1 MPIGVVIIPVVIL
14 TVGVYIV
21 CKKIRAKMSARR
33 LASLRKEI
41 DEKRPIVNEAL
52 SELSSKFNYSHYI
65 TESERI
71 ELAERY
77 AELQADLKKIVNSK
91 EFPLVE
97 ETEQFLRLFK
107 ALSDTKGHKE
117 VNNNKFIDGQLAK
130 NKEYFD
136 TVLAYPLD
144 DQQREAIVSLE
155 DNVLVISS
163 AGSGKTM
170 TTVGKVRYLI
180 DKQGV
185 DPDRILLITFTRK
198 AAASLSERLG
208 EKKLR
213 CLTFHKLALD
223 IIAEET
229 GQRPSLS
236 EGNFA
241 TKVYHQL
248 MDNDVDFHHAI
259 ADYVLR
265 SRYKMQSQFDFE
277 SMEDY
282 MQGRKEKGIQ
292 AFYTDM
298 DGRPVF
304 CKSDEESQICDWLGE
319 RGIQFRYEEKY
330 EYDTLDSDYRQY
342 KPDFSIYFT
351 DASGRKRR
359 VYLEHY
365 AVNEYGHVPK
375 WFGDGTDYSHQ
386 VAEVNYLNGIEWKR
400 NLHNEKGT
408 VLLETRSANFHK
420 GDVFDVLLA
429 QLKRNGYVETLAI
442 HNNDNISRELV
453 HQEESILNML
463 TAFTFL
469 LKSKENGVA
478 RIDDLNIDYCDRL
491 TINQVVRPFLL
502 EYEREQKVAV
512 EIDFV
517 DAIIR
522 ATEICKNGHS
532 HEYDYILVDEF
543 QDISMDRYR
552 FLQSLRTERP
562 RTKLFCVGDDWQSIY
577 RFAGSDMSLF
587 KNFSKFFGY
596 TKECRMETTYRFG
609 EPLISESSK
618 FILRNPDQKSKTV
631 KPFHEDSN
639 TRLEFVPIP
648 DRTETV
654 GTVIS
659 LLNTIPADQE
669 VYILGRYSFNVNIF
683 KNSPIELKS
692 TSKQVTLSY
701 NGRMIPYM
709 TIHQSKGLECDYVI
723 LLGCDSGSMG
733 FPTEIDDA
741 PILKYV
747 LSEPDGYKFGE
758 ERRLFYVGVTRAK
771 IVTYV
776 LYNAEK
782 PSVFVTELTNVQP
795 PQTKNGEETIPE
807 NLLCPR
813 CRCGRIVEVRRG
825 KAVNGN
831 PYTFYVCSNEK
842 YGCDYK
848 ETRFVNLNRGY
859 RSRRK

>member
-1 MPIGVVIIPVVIL
+1 MPIAVIIIIL
-14 TVGVYIV
+14 VALFSGAFII
-21 CKKIRAKMSARR
+21 CKKVSTSLAIKR
-33 LASLRKEI
+33 LTALSERI
-41 DEKRPIVNEAL
+41 DENRTIVNEAL
-52 SELSSKFNYSHYI
+52 SELASKFNYSHYI
-65 TESERI
+65 TESERV
-71 ELAERY
+71 ELREKY
-77 AELQADLKKIVNSK
+77 SSLQQELCDIVNKK
-91 EFPLVE
+91 EFPKVE
-97 ETEQFLRLFK
+97 NTETFVRLHK
-107 ALSDTKGHKE
+107 ALSDTKGYKAI
-117 VNNNKFIDGQLAK
+117 NNDKFIEGQLEK
-130 NKEYFD
+130 HKDYFG

-144 DQQREAIVSLE
+144 EQQREAIVSLE

-185 DPDRILLITFTRK
+185 DPDKILLITFTRK

-208 EKKLR
+208 EKNLR

-223 IIAEET
+223 IIAEAT
-229 GQRPSLS
+229 GQKPSLS
-236 EGNFA
+236 ENNFSVR
-241 TKVYHQL
+241 VYHQL
-248 MDNDVDFHHAI
+248 MDNNEDFHHAI

-265 SRYKMQSQFDFE
+265 SRYKMQSQFDFNTIE
-277 SMEDY
+277 EY

-292 AFYTDM
+292 AFYNDM
-298 DGRPVF
+298 DGHPVF

-351 DASGRKRR
+351 DASGKNKR

-386 VAEVNYLNGIEWKR
+386 VAENNYLSGIGWKR
-400 NLHNEKGT
+400 NLHREKGT
-408 VLLETRSANFHK
+408 ILIETKSANFHK
-420 GDVFDVLLA
+420 GDVFDVLLS
-429 QLKRNGYVETLAI
+429 QLKNHGYVETFAI
-442 HNNDNISRELV
+442 RKNDNISRELV
-453 HQEESILNML
+453 RQEESILNML

-469 LKSKENGVA
+469 LKSKGEGVSA
-478 RIDDLNIDYCDRL
+478 LDSTDIDRSDLI
-491 TINQVVRPFLL
+491 TIHQVVKPFLA
-502 EYEREQKVAV
+502 EYEREQQEAG

-517 DAIIR
+517 DAIVK
-522 ATEICKNGHS
+522 ATEICNQGHK

-552 FLQSLRTERP
+552 FLQSLRTEKP
-562 RTKLFCVGDDWQSIY
+562 LTKLFCVGDDWQSIY
-577 RFAGSDMSLF
+577 RFAGSDMALF
-587 KNFSKFFGY
+587 KNFSKYFGY

-609 EPLISESSK
+609 EPLIKQSSE
-618 FILRNPDQKSKTV
+618 FILRNPDQKAKTV
-631 KPFHEDSN
+631 KPFRKEVS
-639 TRLEFVPIP
+639 TRLEFVPVS
-648 DRTETV
+648 DKDDTVETV
-654 GTVIS
+654 RS
-659 LLNTIPADQE
+659 LINSIPTDKE
-669 VYILGRYSFNVNIF
+669 VYVLGRYSYNVNIF
-683 KNSPIELKS
+683 KNSPVMVKS
-692 TSKQVTLSY
+692 STKQVLLSF
-701 NGRMIPYM
+701 NGRDIPYL
-709 TIHQSKGLECDYVI
+709 TVHQSKGLESDYVI

-733 FPTEIDDA
+733 FPAEIDDA

-771 IVTYV
+771 KVTYA
-776 LYNAEK
+776 LYNKEK
-782 PSVFVTELTNVQP
+782 ASSFVTELANVEQP
-795 PQTKNGEETIPE
+795 QKTVQEDTIPE

-813 CRCGRIVEVRRG
+813 CHCGRIVEVRRG

-859 RSRRK
+859 RTRRK